1 MQDNTGDISDELT
14 VEPITMKRKI
24 ISKKQQQT
32 QEDDIIKEAL
42 QIMRQTKDEYDRF
55 GEYVAM
61 ELRTLKSDYYRGQL
75 KRVIHKAIV
84 EYADLDERTY
94 WSGVPPSSDSNAIP
108 STSKTPSPVYNIL
121 PPSSK

>member
-1 MQDNTGDISDELT
+1 
-14 VEPITMKRKI
+14 MKRKI

-42 QIMRQTKDEYDRF
+42 QIMRQTKDEYDCF

-61 ELRTLKSDYYRGQL
+61 ELRNLKLDCYRGQL
-75 KRVIHKAIV
+75 KSVIRKVIV
-84 EYADLDERTY
+84 EFADLDERTY
-94 WSGVPPSSDSNAIP
+94 WSGVPPSSDSNTIP